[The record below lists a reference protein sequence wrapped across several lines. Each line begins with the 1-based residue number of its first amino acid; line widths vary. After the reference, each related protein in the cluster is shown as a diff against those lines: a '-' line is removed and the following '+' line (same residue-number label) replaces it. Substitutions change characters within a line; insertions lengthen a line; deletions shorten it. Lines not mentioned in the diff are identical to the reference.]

1 MQWFLFCIERGKHIV
16 YGAILCSYNTHQL
29 KIILRYDTHVIRFVR
44 HLMQTFINKPVGSFS
59 HFNICPGICSCYSP
73 PLSCLKRLFFF
84 TLFQSVNLTK
94 TVCGK
99 GRMAANCAALSFV
112 VVCHLS
118 KSITLCLLRLL
129 CSLHDASMSSRSWME
144 GKNSLSQ
151 QDAVAEAR
159 TANFSVVEKTLHHW
173 AIFPFCHLHFI
184 LRFDTSFKETA

>member
-1 MQWFLFCIERGKHIV
+1 MVLYYVHITLISLRS
-16 YGAILCSYNTHQL
+16 YYAMIHMWSDSPDILCRPLLTNRLAAFHTL
-29 KIILRYDTHVIRFVR
+29 TFVQGYVLAI
-44 HLMQTFINKPVGSFS
+44 HHHSLPFTT
-59 HFNICPGICSCYSP
+59 
-73 PLSCLKRLFFF
+73 CLKRLVFF
-84 TLFQSVNLTK
+84 TLFQSVILTK
-94 TVCGK
+94 TLCGK
-99 GRMAANCAALSFV
+99 SLMAAICAALSFV

-151 QDAVAEAR
+151 QDVVAEAW